1 MTRDVKL
8 PVVAF
13 SAALLGFAMLLTLL
27 RFSRVDIELV
37 LECRKLFGEPGE
49 GLHYL
54 SEFGKYFPPTLLL
67 LSLPWCWWRQRR
79 PNPPGWRPWIFC
91 VLVYLS
97 LFVVVNFTLKPGFS
111 RPRPIDCHE
120 IRPEAKASFVPVF
133 SVASDL
139 PKHLELAPR
148 SFPSSHAFSAFSLV
162 ALFFVLRRRFPRP
175 ALLAFLFASCLGL
188 ATGII
193 AMLEL
198 RHFPSDLVASYA
210 LVWLTCIAFDLLLLR
225 PPHQAPENSPAQGCE
240 EPG

>member
-1 MTRDVKL
+1 MTRDLKL
-8 PVVAF
+8 PLAAF
-13 SAALLGFAMLLTLL
+13 AAAVLGFAMLLCML
-27 RFSRVDIELV
+27 RFSRLDVELV
-37 LECRKLFGEPGE
+37 LECRNLFGAPGP
-49 GLHYL
+49 GQHYL
-54 SEFGKYFPPTLLL
+54 SELGKYFPPSLLL

-79 PNPPGWRPWIFC
+79 PHPPGWRPWIFC

-97 LFVVVNFTLKPGFS
+97 LFVLVNFSLKPGFS

-133 SVASDL
+133 QVAVDL
-139 PKHLELAPR
+139 PQDLEMAPR

-162 ALFFVLRRRFPRP
+162 ALFFVLRRRFARA
-175 ALLAFLFASCLGL
+175 ALLVFLFASCLGL

-198 RHFPSDLVASYA
+198 RHFPSDLIASYA

-225 PPHQAPENSPAQGCE
+225 PPHLPPENSPSPEAHLS
-240 EPG
+240 